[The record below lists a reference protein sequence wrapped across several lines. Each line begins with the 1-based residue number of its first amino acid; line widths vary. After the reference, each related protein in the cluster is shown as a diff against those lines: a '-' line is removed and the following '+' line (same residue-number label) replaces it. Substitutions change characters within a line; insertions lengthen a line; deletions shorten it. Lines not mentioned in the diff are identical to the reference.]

1 MLETIRNHA
10 KGWIAKV
17 ILGLIAV
24 TFALFGVD
32 SYMQGGGGSEQIVAS
47 VGKTKISRQEF
58 DRVLQTQI
66 DQMREAMGEKFDRAT
81 TETPEFK
88 KRVLLEL
95 LDRKALLLAAKQQG
109 FQLNDQ
115 YFKTALLA
123 IPAFEENGAFSQQ
136 RFESLLRQRNMA
148 PADFETEVRD
158 AYMLETHVSP
168 ILFGTS
174 PPAASVS
181 QLARI
186 LTQQRE
192 ISLAVLT
199 PGGVAAQV
207 KVSEADIKNYY
218 DSHRAEFTDP
228 EKIRAEYL
236 TLNIETAMAD
246 IPVSEKEISDY
257 YQANAA
263 RLAQPEQ
270 RSASHVLLSIPKGAD
285 AATKARISAKAAQLT
300 AELQKNPARFA
311 EVARKES
318 QDPGSAAQ
326 GGSLGSFGRGA
337 MVKAFDDAVFGM
349 KKGEI
354 RGPIESEFGFHIIRL
369 DDIQPAT
376 AVPLESV
383 RAEIAAE
390 LRKQKVQI
398 QFSELAENFSNLVY
412 EKADSLKPAAD
423 ALKLTIQTSDWMT
436 KKNAPAPFLNTKL
449 GEVLFSA
456 DSIKS
461 KQNTEAIEVAPGVL
475 VAARVLEYRPAVAKS
490 LNDVRTTIE
499 QQLRNTQTAK
509 LLNAKAE
516 AMLAQL
522 RQGKEPGLRWT
533 EFKTVNRQ
541 QSLGLDTDSLNTIF
555 RADTRKLPAYTG
567 LMASD
572 GSYRIVRITRVLDG
586 TPVDPALTASI
597 KKGVQEALERADLQA
612 MIQLA
617 KSSHKVEVRD
627 NALETNK

>member
-1 MLETIRNHA
+1 
-10 KGWIAKV
+10 
-17 ILGLIAV
+17 
-24 TFALFGVD
+24 
-32 SYMQGGGGSEQIVAS
+32 
-47 VGKTKISRQEF
+47 
-58 DRVLQTQI
+58 
-66 DQMREAMGEKFDRAT
+66 MGEKFDRAT

-88 KRVLLEL
+88 KRVLQEL
-95 LDRKALLLAAKQQG
+95 LDRKALLLAAQQQG
-109 FQLNDQ
+109 FQLNDA
-115 YFKTALLA
+115 YFKNALLA

-136 RFESLLRQRNMA
+136 RFEALLRQRNMT
-148 PADFETEVRD
+148 PADFETEVRNT
-158 AYMLETHVSP
+158 YLLETHVSP
-168 ILFGTS
+168 ILFGTF
-174 PPAASVS
+174 PAATSVS

-199 PGGVAAQV
+199 PSEVVAQV

-218 DSHRAEFTDP
+218 DSHRAEFTEP

-246 IPVSEKEISDY
+246 IPVSDKEINDY

-270 RSASHVLLSIPKGAD
+270 RSASHVLLSVPKGAD
-285 AATKARISAKAAQLT
+285 AAAKARLRAKAAQLT
-300 AELQKNPARFA
+300 AELQKNPSRFA

-337 MVKAFDDAVFGM
+337 MVKAFDDAVFSM
-349 KKGEI
+349 KKSEI

-376 AVPLESV
+376 AVPLEAV
-383 RAEIAAE
+383 RTDIATE

-436 KKNAPAPFLNTKL
+436 KKSAPVPFSNPKLNEL
-449 GEVLFSA
+449 LFSA
-456 DSIKS
+456 ESIQS

-475 VAARVLEYRPAVAKS
+475 VAARVLEHRPAVAKS
-490 LNDVRTTIE
+490 LNEVRTTIE
-499 QQLRNTQTAK
+499 QHLRNTQTAK
-509 LLNAKAE
+509 LLNTKGE
-516 AMLAQL
+516 AVLAQL

-533 EFKTVNRQ
+533 EFKTINRQ
-541 QSLGLDTDSLNTIF
+541 QGLGLDAATLNAIF

-567 LMASD
+567 LTASD
-572 GSYRIVRITRVLDG
+572 GSYRVVRITRVLDG
-586 TPVDPALTASI
+586 AGIDPALSASV

-612 MIQLA
+612 VIQLA
-617 KSSHKVEVRD
+617 KSSHKVEVRE
-627 NALETNK
+627 NALETK

>member
-10 KGWIAKV
+10 RGWIAKV

-47 VGKTKISRQEF
+47 VGKTKVSRQEY
-58 DRVLQTQI
+58 DRALQTQI
-66 DQMREAMGEKFDRAT
+66 DQMREAMGERFDRAS

-88 KRVLLEL
+88 KRVLQEL
-95 LDRKALLLAAKQQG
+95 LDRKALLLAAEQQG

-115 YFKTALLA
+115 YFKSALMA

-136 RFESLLRQRNMA
+136 RFEALLRQRNMT
-148 PADFETEVRD
+148 PADFEAEVRNS
-158 AYMLETHVSP
+158 YLLETQVSP
-168 ILFGTS
+168 ILFGTLI
-174 PPAASVS
+174 PTATVS

-199 PGGVAAQV
+199 PGEVATQV
-207 KVSEADIKNYY
+207 KISEADIKNYY
-218 DSHRAEFTDP
+218 DSHRAEFSEP
-228 EKIRAEYL
+228 EKIRVEYL
-236 TLNIETAMAD
+236 TLSIETAMAE
-246 IPVSEKEISDY
+246 IPVSDKEVSDY

-285 AATKARISAKAAQLT
+285 AATKAKLSAKAAQLT
-300 AELQKNPARFA
+300 AELQKNPASFA

-337 MVKAFDDAVFGM
+337 MVKSFDDAVFSM

-354 RGPIESEFGFHIIRL
+354 RGPVESEFGFHIIRL

-376 AVPLESV
+376 AIPLDTIK
-383 RAEIAAE
+383 ADIAAE

-423 ALKLTIQTSDWMT
+423 ALKLTIQTTDWMS
-436 KKNAPAPFLNTKL
+436 KKSAPAPFSSPKL
-449 GEVLFSA
+449 SPVIFSA
-456 DSIKS
+456 DTIKS
-461 KQNTEAIEVAPGVL
+461 RQNTEAIEVTPGVL
-475 VAARVLEYRPAVAKS
+475 VAARVIEHRPAVAKN
-490 LNDVRTTIE
+490 LNEVRATIE
-499 QQLRNTQTAK
+499 QQLRAKQTAT
-509 LLNAKAE
+509 LLNAKGE
-516 AMLAQL
+516 ATIAQL

-533 EFKTVNRQ
+533 EFRTVNRQ
-541 QSLGLDTDSLNTIF
+541 QSLGLDQAAMDAIF

-567 LMASD
+567 LAAAD
-572 GSYRIVRITRVLDG
+572 GSYRIVRITRVLEG
-586 TPVDPALTASI
+586 ASIDPALTASV
-597 KKGVQEALERADLQA
+597 KKGVQEALARADLQA
-612 MIQLA
+612 VIQLA
-617 KSSHKVEVRD
+617 KSSHKVEIRD
-627 NALETNK
+627 NALETGK